1 MLVFHYAPISYIL
14 PLTSN
19 TKIAKLTSAITEVLQ
34 KISSKIYIIGQKTHV
49 SFWPIESF
57 LPHLT
62 MKIFTEMD
70 VKLWGDLWTLAR
82 GSHLMSRMMMEKR
95 TMLMELVRKAL
106 DHWRTQDDCHLP
118 WSHPDRNQGQIG
130 YKSHLSPEKMENKK
144 KNYVSYANDKLNY
157 GIAGDKWG

>member
-1 MLVFHYAPISYIL
+1 MVRFESIIMLVFHYAPISYIL

-70 VKLWGDLWTLAR
+70 VKLWGDLSTLAR

-118 WSHPDRNQGQIG
+118 WSHQYQICSVQGHPSG
-130 YKSHLSPEKMENKK
+130 SG
-144 KNYVSYANDKLNY
+144 KN
-157 GIAGDKWG
+157 IF